1 MLNMILFFAHFFDI
15 DEIVKKNFE
24 SLGVNVLVDFVK
36 NADTLLEKLKKG
48 TYEIVFIKDGND
60 LSQASEILKQIQKI
74 SPAMPVVFV
83 VENVNKEL
91 AEALIQDGAVDIIT
105 EKEFFSPTLTN
116 TYFKAIKKSS
126 MKKEENRLR
135 EIIERGQK
143 FWFTVF
149 DSVPELAFV
158 IDEHENIVKCNKP
171 FANLFEKHPRDL
183 ENKKISELLSLTMFQ
198 KIDIDNLPQYFDE
211 ELNGRSYAIT
221 SAMFEFEGKKNI
233 VFFMRDVT
241 EVKKMREHLIQK
253 DRYTSIGTLSSGIA
267 HEINNPL
274 TGIIGFAQMLKMVDG
289 CKQSTELI
297 DKILE
302 CADRCKK
309 IVESLLIYA
318 RQKPSTKSL
327 ESINDLIERTI
338 DLVGYN
344 LKKNNICVEKELS
357 NIPVAFIDGQQ
368 LQQAIINM
376 IINAQDA
383 IISAKRDKGVIRIK
397 TEFEEKGKMIFI
409 NISDNGK
416 GISKEIIGKIFDPF
430 FKSKPFGEAMGLGL
444 SIAYGIVKGHNG
456 DILVET
462 KEGVGTTFVIKL
474 PLEI

>member
-126 MKKEENRLR
+126 MKKEENRLM
-135 EIIERGQK
+135 EIKERGQK

-158 IDEHENIVKCNKP
+158 IDEHENIVRCNKP
-171 FANLFEKHPRDL
+171 FANLFGKHPRDL

-430 FKSKPFGEAMGLGL
+430 FTSKPFGEAMGLGL

-456 DILVET
+456 DIFVET

>member
-1 MLNMILFFAHFFDI
+1 MIMLFGHFFDS
-15 DEIVKKNFE
+15 DEKVKKNFE
-24 SLGVNVLVDFVK
+24 LLGVNVLVDFVK
-36 NADTLLEKLKKG
+36 NADILLEKLKKE
-48 TYEIVFIKDGND
+48 TYDIVFIKDGSD
-60 LSQASEILKQIQKI
+60 LSQASEILKQIQEI
-74 SPAMPVVFV
+74 SPEMPVIFV
-83 VENVNKEL
+83 VEHVNKEL
-91 AEALIQDGAVDIIT
+91 AEALIQDGVVDIIT

-116 TYFKAIKKSS
+116 TYFKAIKKSR

-149 DSVPELAFV
+149 NSVPELAFV
-158 IDEHENIVKCNKP
+158 IDEHGNIVRCNKP
-171 FANLFEKHPRDL
+171 FANLFGKHPRDL
-183 ENKKISELLSLTMFQ
+183 ENKIISELLPFTMFQ
-198 KIDIDNLPQYFDE
+198 KIDIDTFPKYFNE
-211 ELNGRSYAIT
+211 ELNGRSYEVT
-221 SAMFEFEGKKNI
+221 SAMFEFEGKKNVI
-233 VFFMRDVT
+233 FFMRDIT
-241 EVKKMREHLIQK
+241 DIKKMREHLIQK
-253 DRYTSIGTLSSGIA
+253 DRYTSIGTLASGIA

-289 CKQSTELI
+289 CKQHTELI

-302 CADRCKK
+302 CADKCKK

-357 NIPVAFIDGQQ
+357 NIPLALIDGQQ
-368 LQQAIINM
+368 IQQVIINM
-376 IINAQDA
+376 IINAQGA
-383 IISAKRDKGVIRIK
+383 IISAKRDKGIIKIK
-397 TEFEEKGKMIFI
+397 TEFEEKGKMIFVS
-409 NISDNGK
+409 ISDNGK

-430 FKSKPFGEAMGLGL
+430 FTSKPFGEAMGLGL

-456 DILVET
+456 DIIVET
-462 KEGVGTTFVIKL
+462 EEGVGTTFVIKL